1 MRVRERERG
10 HSILYSYREFC
21 GLESQ
26 SLWLRFTA
34 KQSEYLFNIM
44 PANFGMKGKNSSVQL
59 HAAIP
64 HMVLQRLQ
72 WKRNYLA
79 QHVFSKWMRMPFV
92 SLAIALS
99 FALCLPPSPSLFVH
113 PPLFAYNSPGCR
125 SFSLFLYRTRWFF
138 SLVFVTDINNV
149 THLLAQNRC
158 ACPNLFP
165 LNRVRFCFSF
175 SSPNRFLDASIPYR
189 CFHCF
194 LLIWFADICLAK
206 IAFSIREKTTKLFKK
221 KINKIFIESNQLRW
235 LAKENAMS
243 NRRFVV
249 QRLERTMNW
258 CTNPCCLYLYSMLL
272 CTYRCMCDVRAPNI
286 R

>member
-1 MRVRERERG
+1 MWERG
-10 HSILYSYREFC
+10 RGGIPYYTVIESFVGSKVRVC
-21 GLESQ
+21 GLDLPQNNPNIYSTLCLQ
-26 SLWLRFTA
+26 I
-34 KQSEYLFNIM
+34 SEWKVKTQAY
-44 PANFGMKGKNSSVQL
+44 SVQL

-125 SFSLFLYRTRWFF
+125 SFSLFLYRTRSFF

-221 KINKIFIESNQLRW
+221 KNKQNIYWIKSVEMAS
-235 LAKENAMS
+235 
-243 NRRFVV
+243 
-249 QRLERTMNW
+249 ERE
-258 CTNPCCLYLYSMLL
+258 
-272 CTYRCMCDVRAPNI
+272 RDVE
-286 R
+286 